1 MEISGRFVGL
11 FFTKWSVSFSE
22 FGENYRFWVRI
33 GFWGGFINMHSFFV
47 FLFGNNRF
55 LDTISILIPLP
66 NYWKIVGNTNGS
78 FVPYI
83 CIVKTEY

>member
-1 MEISGRFVGL
+1 MEISGRFCRIV
-11 FFTKWSVSFSE
+11 FTKWSVSFFGIWGELSVL
-22 FGENYRFWVRI
+22 GENWFL
-33 GFWGGFINMHSFFV
+33 GGINMHSFFV
-47 FLFGNNRF
+47 FLFGNDRF

-66 NYWKIVGNTNGS
+66 NYWKIVGNTNGI

>member
-1 MEISGRFVGL
+1 MEISGRFCRIVFHEIWGEL
-11 FFTKWSVSFSE
+11 SFL
-22 FGENYRFWVRI
+22 GENCFL
-33 GFWGGFINMHSFFV
+33 GGFINMHRFFV

-55 LDTISILIPLP
+55 LDSISILIPLP
-66 NYWKIVGNTNGS
+66 NYWKIVGNTNGI